1 MKTQLKEEMDNLLR
15 EHMSQTEQLQVDFNT
30 STQLLEEKY
39 KQLEE
44 RYQEISE
51 LYDDRPSRTEDLE
64 IIKALKKEN
73 RFAIEAKKKAEDD
86 MKTFKLMLE
95 DRENSYNKMFGT
107 TPMVGTIDPRGK

>member
-1 MKTQLKEEMDNLLR
+1 M
-15 EHMSQTEQLQVDFNT
+15 DFNN

-39 KQLEE
+39 KQLEA
-44 RYQEISE
+44 RYEQISE

-64 IIKALKKEN
+64 MIKALKKEN

-86 MKTFKLMLE
+86 MKRYKLELE

-107 TPMVGTIDPRGK
+107 NPTVGTIDPRGK

>member
-73 RFAIEAKKKAEDD
+73 RFAIASAF
-86 MKTFKLMLE
+86 TWAFSHSCSRSSLVKL
-95 DRENSYNKMFGT
+95 FG
-107 TPMVGTIDPRGK
+107 